1 MGIEQIATEA
11 LRLNLHDRAILAE
24 TIWESIEDPYRITS
38 DMLDDEAIAL
48 AKARDEEIESDKI
61 KPLSHTQL
69 MSKLR
74 HAY

>member
-11 LRLNLHDRAILAE
+11 LRLNLHDRAMLAE
-24 TIWESIEDPYRITS
+24 TIWESIEDPYRVTS
-38 DMLDDEAIAL
+38 DMLDDEAI
-48 AKARDEEIESDKI
+48 ESGKI